1 MAKRP
6 GLQEGTPSA
15 SRHEQ
20 GSYLPIRCRQ
30 KGFLPFSNWTPAAP
44 WVGHTKLPRCQRRF
58 FSSGFLL
65 LPLGFLFFFF
75 FTPGTKGQRWVPW
88 GQRVEVATRAAS
100 GRAPRTRC
108 GVSGRF
114 RLQIL
119 LHPQCQGEQR
129 GGRKLCQPQH
139 RAALC
144 EGRVSGSTFIKKKSA
159 LCWVGTRGGQG
170 RGRGGGRERSLALS
184 AAGSS
189 PQHRGR
195 GWQPGCGRSSPPS
208 PPVPEHGGAGG
219 RGGVCGRT
227 DGQEDGRTDRQR
239 AGAGL
244 LRSSA
249 SFRLPLRR
257 PAGRGSARAGRKRP
271 RLQPQ
276 RQPQTQ
282 TQPPQSLPQP
292 QPHSRSPTAAGP
304 AMTRP

>member
-1 MAKRP
+1 MVSLCRCCKVASNLCRTEPARMAKRP

-119 LHPQCQGEQR
+119 LHPQCQGERR

-170 RGRGGGRERSLALS
+170 RGRG
-184 AAGSS
+184 AAGS
-189 PQHRGR
+189 
-195 GWQPGCGRSSPPS
+195 
-208 PPVPEHGGAGG
+208 GAW
-219 RGGVCGRT
+219 RC
-227 DGQEDGRTDRQR
+227 QQR
-239 AGAGL
+239 AAALSIAAGAGSRAAAAPRL
-244 LRSSA
+244 LPRRYLSTEEPGAGEVCAAGQTARRTAGQTDREPGPGCSAPPPPSA
-249 SFRLPLRR
+249 SL
-257 PAGRGSARAGRKRP
+257 
-271 RLQPQ
+271 
-276 RQPQTQ
+276 
-282 TQPPQSLPQP
+282 
-292 QPHSRSPTAAGP
+292 
-304 AMTRP
+304 

>member
-6 GLQEGTPSA
+6 GLREGMPRA

-20 GSYLPIRCRQ
+20 GSYLQICCRQ

-44 WVGHTKLPRCQRRF
+44 WVGHTKLPCCQRRF

-65 LPLGFLFFFF
+65 LPLGF
-75 FTPGTKGQRWVPW
+75 FTPGTKGQRWVPR
-88 GQRVEVATRAAS
+88 GQRVEVGTRAAS

-108 GVSGRF
+108 GVSGRL

-119 LHPQCQGEQR
+119 LHPQCQRQRR

-144 EGRVSGSTFIKKKSA
+144 EGRMSGSTFIKKKKKKIRFG
-159 LCWVGTRGGQG
+159 LGGNPRRAG
-170 RGRGGGRERSLALS
+170 KGGGRERSLALS

-208 PPVPEHGGAGG
+208 PPVPEHGGAAGPA
-219 RGGVCGRT
+219 
-227 DGQEDGRTDRQR
+227 GQTARRTDRQTAR
-239 AGAGL
+239 EPGPGCSAPPPP
-244 LRSSA
+244 SA
-249 SFRLPLRR
+249 SL
-257 PAGRGSARAGRKRP
+257 
-271 RLQPQ
+271 
-276 RQPQTQ
+276 
-282 TQPPQSLPQP
+282 
-292 QPHSRSPTAAGP
+292 
-304 AMTRP
+304 